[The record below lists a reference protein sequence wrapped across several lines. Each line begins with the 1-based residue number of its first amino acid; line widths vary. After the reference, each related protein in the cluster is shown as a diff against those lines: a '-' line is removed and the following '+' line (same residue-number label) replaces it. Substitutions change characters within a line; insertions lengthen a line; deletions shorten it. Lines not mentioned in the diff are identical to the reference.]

1 MAPAPPRA
9 KRQWRAIGQS
19 EEDSNNGGAEHA
31 TSVAVADETT
41 VATTATTDDEEEKI
55 HEVDF
60 VASEPSESTE
70 TRAPSPEPLRLPE
83 YVPSYCPMQRPA
95 LFGHS
100 SVASP
105 RRRKKADAAH
115 RKVESGMTPLMTP
128 HHADLGLMEASAL
141 GPWLLLPPPPAC
153 ALGALYGCMGAAAMA
168 QLPNLRAPSVAQTL
182 AAAARGSAA
191 LVPGGRNFVRAP
203 AAPLRTPVAEL
214 APVTLAAA
222 TATAPEE
229 QATSS
234 DDATRVDGAAVQ
246 TAATT
251 EAATDG
257 ASDGDAP
264 VLPSVGSAEHNTGR
278 CKPCAFVYR
287 EDGCMNGEA
296 CEFCHLCEQGE
307 KRRRAKARIAA
318 RAALAAAA
326 KSKNLATAGAR
337 SGGGRKGRPVHH
349 HASLAGG

>member
-222 TATAPEE
+222 TATAPEDIGL
-229 QATSS
+229 ATTLCSMS
-234 DDATRVDGAAVQ
+234 WATRLA
-246 TAATT
+246 
-251 EAATDG
+251 
-257 ASDGDAP
+257 DAP